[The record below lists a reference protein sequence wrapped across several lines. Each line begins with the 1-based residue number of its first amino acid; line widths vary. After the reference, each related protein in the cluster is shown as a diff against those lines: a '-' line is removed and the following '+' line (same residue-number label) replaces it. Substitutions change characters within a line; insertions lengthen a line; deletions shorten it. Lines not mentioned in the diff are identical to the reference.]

1 VFIVSS
7 CDYYKNE
14 IILNCCKSIG
24 VEYFKFNLNSD
35 NTFNDTYDVVICSE
49 VLEHTN
55 INLKNG
61 IKKLLTACHKDTI
74 LIITVPNIYSLNNL
88 IRICKGIN
96 IVENYPDNIV
106 MKENI
111 VLDMREH
118 KRECTKKDLLEAAE
132 ANNLEI
138 LDFGY
143 CYTST
148 PFNHP
153 VISKFIP
160 PFLRPHI
167 YGIFKAPV
175 QPSAQ

>member
-1 VFIVSS
+1 
-7 CDYYKNE
+7 
-14 IILNCCKSIG
+14 
-24 VEYFKFNLNSD
+24 
-35 NTFNDTYDVVICSE
+35 
-49 VLEHTN
+49 
-55 INLKNG
+55 
-61 IKKLLTACHKDTI
+61 
-74 LIITVPNIYSLNNL
+74 
-88 IRICKGIN
+88 
-96 IVENYPDNIV
+96 